1 MNIPL
6 NTVNE
11 LNRNAQVALQA
22 AEEAVARAKKALINA
37 QQNAF
42 LTEALYQEALLEYTV
57 AKLATK

>member
-37 QQNAF
+37 QQNAS

>member
-6 NTVNE
+6 NTINE

-22 AEEAVARAKKALINA
+22 AEEALARAKKALITA
-37 QQNAF
+37 QQQAS

-57 AKLATK
+57 AKLANK